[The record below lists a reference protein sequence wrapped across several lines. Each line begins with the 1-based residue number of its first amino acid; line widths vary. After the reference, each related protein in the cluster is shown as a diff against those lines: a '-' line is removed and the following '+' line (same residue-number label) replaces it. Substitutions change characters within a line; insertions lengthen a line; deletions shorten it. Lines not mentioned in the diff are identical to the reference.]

1 MFIKSLK
8 ASLGY
13 GLLVWVIP
21 FALAFILFPIRN
33 SDRIFF
39 ESIMPVALVATVAVL
54 ARIARNK
61 EFLRSWQTGLLWL
74 AMSVVLDQAFFT
86 WGPQKIS
93 FTDYWKDIGF
103 VYLVIPVI
111 TWAVYYSISKS
122 STIAAHE
129 VGNDTHNANASSH
142 FEVPRVSDDK
152 LSQ

>member
-1 MFIKSLK
+1 MFIKSMK

-39 ESIMPVALVATVAVL
+39 ESIMPVALVVTVVVL
-54 ARIARNK
+54 ARISRNK

-74 AMSVVLDQAFFT
+74 IMSVILDQAFFT

-103 VYLVIPVI
+103 LYLVIPVI
-111 TWAVYYSISKS
+111 TWAVHYSIVKTASVS
-122 STIAAHE
+122 QSEAPDVDVPTLI
-129 VGNDTHNANASSH
+129 VGSPEKMDAETY
-142 FEVPRVSDDK
+142 
-152 LSQ
+152 

>member
-8 ASLGY
+8 TSLAY

-21 FALAFILFPIRN
+21 FVLAFILFPIRN

-39 ESIMPVALVATVAVL
+39 ESIMPVALVSTVVVL

-61 EFLRSWQTGLLWL
+61 EFLRSWQTGVLWL
-74 AMSVVLDQAFFT
+74 IMSVVLDQAFFT

-103 VYLVIPVI
+103 LYLVIPVI
-111 TWAVYYSISKS
+111 TWAVHHRSAEVDKNLSEKPDFV
-122 STIAAHE
+122 TAH
-129 VGNDTHNANASSH
+129 NLDAS
-142 FEVPRVSDDK
+142 EKQTALQGGDVV
-152 LSQ
+152 Q

>member
-8 ASLGY
+8 TSLVY
-13 GLLVWVIP
+13 GLLVWAIP
-21 FALAFILFPIRN
+21 FVLAFILFPIRN

-39 ESIMPVALVATVAVL
+39 ESIMPVALVVTVVVL

-61 EFLRSWQTGLLWL
+61 EFLRSWQTGALWFVI
-74 AMSVVLDQAFFT
+74 SVVLDQAFFT

-111 TWAVYYSISKS
+111 TWAVHYGVSKRAPI
-122 STIAAHE
+122 TAHE
-129 VGNDTHNANASSH
+129 VSSDTYSQNVSSH
-142 FEVPRVSDDK
+142 SEMSPVSDDK
-152 LSQ
+152 LAQ

>member
-8 ASLGY
+8 LTLGY
-13 GLLVWVIP
+13 GLLVWVVP

-39 ESIMPVALVATVAVL
+39 ESIMPVALVITVAVV
-54 ARIARNK
+54 ARVARNK

-74 AMSVVLDQAFFT
+74 IMSVILDQAFFT

-103 VYLVIPVI
+103 LYLVIPVI
-111 TWAVYYSISKS
+111 TWTVYSSIVKVS
-122 STIAAHE
+122 SVSQEDGAHAAS
-129 VGNDTHNANASSH
+129 APS
-142 FEVPRVSDDK
+142 VSMDAPDN
-152 LSQ
+152 LGSAGTPHA